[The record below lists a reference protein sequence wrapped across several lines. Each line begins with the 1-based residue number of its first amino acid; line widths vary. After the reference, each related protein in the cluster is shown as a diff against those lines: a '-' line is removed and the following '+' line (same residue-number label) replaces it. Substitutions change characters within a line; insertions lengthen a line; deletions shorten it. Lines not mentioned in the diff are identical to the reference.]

1 MDLGDLRRFGWE
13 FFVGFDEK
21 GKKKSLN
28 GRNLKKNDE
37 EWRILERG
45 MVFVAVLGE
54 RGGEK

>member
-37 EWRILERG
+37 EWR
-45 MVFVAVLGE
+45 F
-54 RGGEK
+54 